1 MFINLVHI
9 RAPTAQ
15 LVNGQLSLEPVSSHS
30 ESLIP
35 HISKSLL
42 EQTSYTPQVI
52 YQISCVANE
61 QSISV
66 ENWILNVASRLFFLL
81 T

>member
-15 LVNGQLSLEPVSSHS
+15 LVNGQLSLEPVFSPS

-42 EQTSYTPQVI
+42 EQMSYTPQVI
-52 YQISCVANE
+52 YQNSYVANE
-61 QSISV
+61 HRI
-66 ENWILNVASRLFFLL
+66 N
-81 T
+81 